1 MKPNKIYALLL
12 SALLLTGCIENDVPY
27 PIIECA
33 IDSIAADG
41 LAGTPAYDRINRT
54 VTLPLVDTTDIQAVN
69 ITYASTTN
77 DARTS
82 IPIVGVQN
90 LSTPM
95 IVNLTL
101 YQNYEWRIEANQ
113 TITRE
118 FRVESQVGATE
129 WDMENKTARVKVST
143 EDLWNISI
151 KTLKLGPAGITRMIW
166 QSTELSDTNL
176 YVLHDF
182 SEGDRRIDV
191 TCHGRTETW
200 WLHVEHTDAKVAFT
214 QIDGW
219 SKTAWIYASGESGS
233 TMGFS
238 YRASGSDTWIEVPA
252 DDIEIDGGAFQTR
265 LSGLEPESVYEVI
278 AYSGSDTTAVE
289 KFMTERT
296 LPLPNAGFEDWA
308 TLSDGILHPY
318 LSSDDAFWDTGNK
331 GAKAANAII
340 SQGSP
345 DIRPGSSGSTSAEL
359 TSLFANLA
367 GIGKFAAGNI
377 FIGTYA
383 ETVGTN
389 GKVNFGRPFTARPTA
404 LHGWIKYTQGTID
417 RIGDQQPQGM
427 TLQKGDKDQGS
438 IYIAVGTW
446 TPEEY
451 GGTAESPVQIYTADV
466 KTFFNSKAPA
476 VIGYGEW
483 MIDESINEWREF
495 TIPLEYRSTN
505 EKPTHLIIVC
515 SASRWGDYFTGST
528 QSRMWLD
535 DIELQW

>member
-12 SALLLTGCIENDVPY
+12 SVVLLTGCIKNDVPY
-27 PIIECA
+27 PIIECV
-33 IDSIAADG
+33 IDSIAAEG
-41 LAGTPAYDRINRT
+41 LSGEPTYDRINRT

-69 ITYASTTN
+69 ITSASISPN
-77 DARTS
+77 ARTS
-82 IPIVGVQN
+82 EPITGIQN
-90 LSTPM
+90 LSVPM
-95 IVNLTL
+95 IVTLTL
-101 YQNYEWRIEANQ
+101 YQNYEWRIEATQ

-143 EDLWNISI
+143 DDLWNISI

-166 QSTELSDTNL
+166 QSTELCDTNL

-200 WLHVEHTDAKVAFT
+200 WLHVEHTDAKVTFT

-219 SKTAWIYASGESGS
+219 SKTAWLYASGESGS
-233 TMGFS
+233 AMGFS
-238 YRASGSDTWIEVPA
+238 YRASGSDAWIKVPD
-252 DDIEIDGGAFQTR
+252 DDIKIDGGAFQTR
-265 LSGLEPESVYEVI
+265 LRGLEPESVYEVI
-278 AYSGSDTTAVE
+278 AYSGSDTTAAE

-308 TLSDGILHPY
+308 TLSGGILHPY
-318 LSSDDAFWDTGNK
+318 LSPDDAFWDTGNK
-331 GAKAANAII
+331 GSQSVGAII
-340 SQGSP
+340 SQSSP
-345 DIRPGSSGSTSAEL
+345 DVRPGSSGHSSAEL
-359 TSLFANLA
+359 HSQYV
-367 GIGKFAAGNI
+367 IVKFAAGNI

-383 ETVGTN
+383 ETAGTN

-417 RIGDQQPQGM
+417 RIGDQQPQDRI
-427 TLQKGDKDQGS
+427 LQKGDKDQGS

-446 TPEEY
+446 TPKEY

-466 KTFFNSKAPA
+466 KTFFNSKSPA

-483 MIDESINEWREF
+483 MIDESIGEWREF

-515 SASRWGDYFTGST
+515 SASRWGDYFSGSS

-535 DIELQW
+535 DFELLWD

>member
-1 MKPNKIYALLL
+1 MKPNHIYASLL
-12 SALLLTGCIENDVPY
+12 ALLLTTGCIKNDVPY

-41 LAGTPAYDRINRT
+41 LAGAPAYDRINRT
-54 VTLPLVDTTDIQAVN
+54 VTLPLDETTDIQAVN

-77 DARTS
+77 DALMS
-82 IPIVGVQN
+82 KPIVGVQN
-90 LSTPM
+90 LSQPLV
-95 IVNLTL
+95 VNLTL
-101 YQNYEWRIEANQ
+101 YQNYEWRIEATQ

-118 FRVESQVGATE
+118 FRVENQIGATE

-143 EDLWNISI
+143 EDLGNITI
-151 KTLKLGPAGITRMIW
+151 KTLKLGPAGITRMVW
-166 QSTELSDTNL
+166 QSTELNDANL

-182 SEGDRRIDV
+182 RDGDRLIDV
-191 TCHGRTETW
+191 TCHNRTETW

-219 SKTAWIYASGESGS
+219 SKTAWLYASGESGS
-233 TMGFS
+233 AMGFS

-265 LSGLEPESVYEVI
+265 LRGLNPESVYEVI

-308 TLSDGILHPY
+308 TLSGGILRPY
-318 LSSDDAFWDTGNK
+318 LSPDEAFWDTGNR
-331 GAKAANAII
+331 GSQTIGAII
-340 SQGSP
+340 SQSSP
-345 DIRPGSSGSTSAEL
+345 DIRPGSSGHLSAEL
-359 TSLFANLA
+359 HSQFVVV
-367 GIGKFAAGNI
+367 KFAAGNI

-383 ETVGTN
+383 ETVLTN

-417 RIGDQQPQGM
+417 RIGTQPQGM
-427 TLQKGDKDQGS
+427 TLQKGDNDQGS

-483 MIDESINEWREF
+483 MIDESINEWQEF
-495 TIPLEYRSTN
+495 TIPIEYRRTD

-515 SASRWGDYFTGST
+515 SASRWGDYFTGSS

-535 DIELQW
+535 DFELLWD